1 MEEIQEAKRQIREE
15 MARMLASISESDLA
29 EKRRQIEERLFDFA
43 NFQEARIP
51 LLYIHGPGEFDSK
64 NILKRCQDENKIVI
78 LPLRGKENSK
88 IALLKVDDLKRD
100 LRAGAVETL
109 EPDPKRCKKVP
120 LECIDIAVLPGIAFD
135 EKGGRLGRGIGYY
148 DRLIPKLPST
158 TRKVALCLEGQ
169 MLTQAP
175 LEPHNKS
182 VDIIITEER
191 IIYKI

>member
-15 MARMLASISESDLA
+15 MARMLASISEADLA

-51 LLYIHGPGEFDSK
+51 LLYIPAPGELDSDE
-64 NILKRCQDENKIVI
+64 ILKRCREANKIVI
-78 LPLRGKENSK
+78 LPFRGKENSRL
-88 IALLKVDDLKRD
+88 ALMKVDDLKRD
-100 LRAGAVETL
+100 LRSAGETM

-120 LECIDIAVLPGIAFD
+120 LECIDIAIVPGIAFD
-135 EKGGRLGRGIGYY
+135 EKGGRLGKGTGYY
-148 DRLIPKLPST
+148 DRLIPKLPAT
-158 TRKVALCLEGQ
+158 TRKVSLCLEGQ
-169 MLTQAP
+169 LLSQIPAESHDKT
-175 LEPHNKS
+175 

>member
-15 MARMLASISESDLA
+15 MARMMASISEADLA

-51 LLYIHGPGEFDSK
+51 LLYIHGPGELDSE
-64 NILKRCQDENKIVI
+64 NILRRCRAEHKIVI

-88 IALLKVDDLKRD
+88 LALMKVDDLKRD
-100 LRAGAVETL
+100 LRSGAVETL

-120 LECIDIAVLPGIAFD
+120 LECIEIAVVPGIAFD
-135 EKGGRLGRGIGYY
+135 EKGGRLGRGSGYY
-148 DRLIPKLPST
+148 DRLIPRLPAT
-158 TRKVALCLEGQ
+158 TRKVALALEGQ
-169 MLTQAP
+169 LLSQIP
-175 LEPHNKS
+175 SESHDKS

-191 IIYKI
+191 IIYRI